1 MPNFLKGIILLAV
14 IAAIIYGY
22 AVEVP
27 YFTNTFGIRFLIF
40 RAVLLGVFIGWFG
53 NRFVYRQKGDDM
65 TDRIQIA
72 LIFIIPSMII
82 VPLVALF
89 TNHFL
94 SKKTEIQ
101 LEKVV
106 FLKEIPLKMARFGVN
121 KDALKNVDAVYTYF
135 IRNEKQERIRSKHL
149 LFKDIQEGSEV
160 ELPIKKGFWG
170 FEFVELK

>member
-14 IAAIIYGY
+14 VAAIIYGY
-22 AVEVP
+22 SVEVP

-40 RAVLLGVFIGWFG
+40 RAVLLGGFLGWFA

-72 LIFIIPSMII
+72 LFFIVPSMII
-82 VPLVALF
+82 APLLALF
-89 TNHFL
+89 TNHIL
-94 SKKTEIQ
+94 SKKTEVHF
-101 LEKVV
+101 EKVV

-135 IRNEKQERIRSKHL
+135 IRSEKQERIRSKHL